1 MIRDFN
7 RRILDSQLI
16 FCECV
21 LCTYYLHAHRATA
34 TGTMNNLWRPKLSL
48 TPPAIVRSI
57 QDRLLTPRSIELSPP
72 PAKSKWWK
80 RGISFDTIKK
90 WREWQGRGGK
100 KDRLT
105 WLKNDEKEKDVR
117 GEKGKRR
124 RKRKEYI
131 YIYVYKIEVL
141 RLPGYIDV
149 TFLRRPRSLFFFFF
163 IRHPISREQ
172 RDECASILRRNSLRR
187 RGAESTLGGRS
198 LIRCWSYWT

>member
-90 WREWQGRGGK
+90 WREWQGK

-131 YIYVYKIEVL
+131 YVYKIEVL

-149 TFLRRPRSLFFFFF
+149 TFLRRPRSLFFSFLYDTLFPGNSVTNVRPF
-163 IRHPISREQ
+163 C
-172 RDECASILRRNSLRR
+172 DEIAFDGGVRI
-187 RGAESTLGGRS
+187 LGGRS

>member
-90 WREWQGRGGK
+90 WREWQGRGRK

-124 RKRKEYI
+124 RKRKE

-187 RGAESTLGGRS
+187 RGAESILGGRS

>member
-16 FCECV
+16 FCV

-72 PAKSKWWK
+72 PAKSEWWK

-90 WREWQGRGGK
+90 WREWQGRGRK

-131 YIYVYKIEVL
+131 YVYKIEVL
-141 RLPGYIDV
+141 RLVTSMSHFYDV
-149 TFLRRPRSLFFFFF
+149 LVHFFFLFYATPYF
-163 IRHPISREQ
+163 PGTAWRMCVHS
-172 RDECASILRRNSLRR
+172 A
-187 RGAESTLGGRS
+187 TK
-198 LIRCWSYWT
+198 